1 MSRLINAEAQELA
14 ELAAVLAEG
23 ARLSRGRQYQKR
35 GQVTDLM
42 VEPEAVTASV
52 HGSRDE
58 PYDVTIAC
66 KAAGQNER
74 SAAAVDPT
82 AVVPKALDIAFTC
95 HCPDWGDP
103 CKHGVAVLLEFA
115 REVDDDPTLLL
126 QWRGI
131 DDLTPPP
138 PAGTESLN
146 APPVA
151 SPPAVSPPKP
161 EPASEPE
168 RPVVPTAR
176 NLRSAAVAPTPPAG
190 SADEDGDQ
198 DAEAVESVEAE
209 SIEVGGPLDIFF
221 GGAMPDDG
229 VLVGPLEEVQL
240 DAYGAVRI
248 EVENVDLA
256 PVLEDA
262 LGAIADHWLSR

>member
-35 GQVTDLM
+35 GQVTDVM
-42 VEPEAVTASV
+42 VESEAVTASV

-115 REVDDDPTLLL
+115 REVDDDPSLLL

-138 PAGTESLN
+138 PAGTESLVTPP
-146 APPVA
+146 PPV
-151 SPPAVSPPKP
+151 PDPGPARGPAKP
-161 EPASEPE
+161 S
-168 RPVVPTAR
+168 RPVVR
-176 NLRSAAVAPTPPAG
+176 DLRQRRPEPEEVEPA
-190 SADEDGDQ
+190 DVV
-198 DAEAVESVEAE
+198 AEAVDEAA
-209 SIEVGGPLDIFF
+209 IEVGGPLDVFF

-229 VLVGPLEEVQL
+229 TLVGPLEEVQL

-256 PVLEDA
+256 PVLADA
-262 LGAIADHWLSR
+262 LESIADHWLSR

>member
-52 HGSRDE
+52 RGSRDE

-66 KAAGQNER
+66 KVAGQNER
-74 SAAAVDPT
+74 TAAEVDPT
-82 AVVPKALDIAFTC
+82 AVVPKALDVAFTC

-115 REVDDDPTLLL
+115 REVDDNPSLLL

-131 DDLTPPP
+131 DDLIPPP
-138 PAGTESLN
+138 PAGTESLV
-146 APPVA
+146 AGPPPTPSA
-151 SPPAVSPPKP
+151 
-161 EPASEPE
+161 ASEPE
-168 RPVVPTAR
+168 PAPEPPLVKAPRPVVR
-176 NLRSAAVAPTPPAG
+176 DLRSARNPDDVTPMVD
-190 SADEDGDQ
+190 SDITRADDS
-198 DAEAVESVEAE
+198 DADT
-209 SIEVGGPLDIFF
+209 GGPLDVFF
-221 GGAMPDDG
+221 GGAMPDDAT
-229 VLVGPLEEVQL
+229 LIGPLEEVQL

-256 PVLEDA
+256 PVLADA
-262 LGAIADHWLSR
+262 LESIADHWLSR

>member
-52 HGSRDE
+52 QGSRDD

-74 SAAAVDPT
+74 AAAEVDPT

-115 REVDDDPTLLL
+115 REVDDDPSLLL
-126 QWRGI
+126 RWRGI

-138 PAGTESLN
+138 PAGTESLVI
-146 APPVA
+146 PPTPVA
-151 SPPAVSPPKP
+151 TKPDRNPPAREEAKPP
-161 EPASEPE
+161 
-168 RPVVPTAR
+168 RPVVR
-176 NLRSAAVAPTPPAG
+176 DLRVRRSESDDPAP
-190 SADEDGDQ
+190 
-198 DAEAVESVEAE
+198 DAEGGKEAE
-209 SIEVGGPLDIFF
+209 DEVDERVVDVGGPLDMFF
-221 GGAMPDDG
+221 GGALAED
-229 VLVGPLEEVQL
+229 VTLIGPLEEVQL

-256 PVLEDA
+256 PVLADA
-262 LGAIADHWLSR
+262 LDAIADHWLSR

>member
-151 SPPAVSPPKP
+151 SPPAVPASAP
-161 EPASEPE
+161 EPAPE
-168 RPVVPTAR
+168 RERSVVPTAR
-176 NLRSAAVAPTPPAG
+176 NLRSASASSTPAG
-190 SADEDGDQ
+190 STGEGGEQEPD
-198 DAEAVESVEAE
+198 AVEPVEAE

-229 VLVGPLEEVQL
+229 VLIGPLEEVQL

-262 LGAIADHWLSR
+262 LDAIADHWLSR

>member
-103 CKHGVAVLLEFA
+103 CKHGVAVLLELA
-115 REVDDDPTLLL
+115 REVDDNPSLLL

-138 PAGTESLN
+138 PAGTESLVTPPTPAV
-146 APPVA
+146 APPPRTPA
-151 SPPAVSPPKP
+151 PQPAKPPRPVVRDLRQRRAEPEQP
-161 EPASEPE
+161 EPAVVDDDVSDEP
-168 RPVVPTAR
+168 AI
-176 NLRSAAVAPTPPAG
+176 
-190 SADEDGDQ
+190 D
-198 DAEAVESVEAE
+198 
-209 SIEVGGPLDIFF
+209 VGGPLDLFF

-229 VLVGPLEEVQL
+229 TLVGPLEEVQL

-256 PVLEDA
+256 PVLADA
-262 LGAIADHWLSR
+262 LESIADHWLSR

>member
-115 REVDDDPTLLL
+115 REVDDDPSLLL
-126 QWRGI
+126 RWRGI

-146 APPVA
+146 ASPAPA
-151 SPPAVSPPKP
+151 PTPQKPDRSPPRPTT
-161 EPASEPE
+161 E
-168 RPVVPTAR
+168 RAAVPTAR
-176 NLRSAAVAPTPPAG
+176 NLRTSPVGEAEQAG
-190 SADEDGDQ
+190 THQADVG
-198 DAEAVESVEAE
+198 VEAE
-209 SIEVGGPLDIFF
+209 VGADDVEIGGPLDLFF

-229 VLVGPLEEVQL
+229 TLLGPLEEVQL

-262 LGAIADHWLSR
+262 LDAIADHWLSR

>member
-52 HGSRDE
+52 HGSRDD

-115 REVDDDPTLLL
+115 REVDDDPSLLL
-126 QWRGI
+126 RWRGI

-146 APPVA
+146 APPSAPMTAVESA
-151 SPPAVSPPKP
+151 ADPEPPPARTKPP
-161 EPASEPE
+161 
-168 RPVVPTAR
+168 RPVVR
-176 NLRSAAVAPTPPAG
+176 DLRVRRTQPEDSATEP
-190 SADEDGDQ
+190 
-198 DAEAVESVEAE
+198 EAE
-209 SIEVGGPLDIFF
+209 DEPVVEVGGPLDLFF

-229 VLVGPLEEVQL
+229 TLVGPLEEVQL

-256 PVLEDA
+256 PVLADA
-262 LGAIADHWLSR
+262 LESIADHWLSR

>member
-115 REVDDDPTLLL
+115 REVDDDPSLLL

-146 APPVA
+146 ASPAAAAPVPSPRPKPSA
-151 SPPAVSPPKP
+151 PPADR
-161 EPASEPE
+161 PA
-168 RPVVPTAR
+168 VPTAR
-176 NLRSAAVAPTPPAG
+176 NLRTPSAADVG
-190 SADEDGDQ
+190 SAASDDGS
-198 DAEAVESVEAE
+198 AEVGDDSGVEE
-209 SIEVGGPLDIFF
+209 IEVGGPLDLFF

-229 VLVGPLEEVQL
+229 TLVGPLEEVQL

-262 LGAIADHWLSR
+262 LDAIADHWLSR

>member
-103 CKHGVAVLLEFA
+103 CKHGVAVLLELA
-115 REVDDDPTLLL
+115 REVDDDPSLLL

-146 APPVA
+146 APPT
-151 SPPAVSPPKP
+151 PAPEP
-161 EPASEPE
+161 EPARSPAKPP
-168 RPVVPTAR
+168 RPVVR
-176 NLRSAAVAPTPPAG
+176 DLRQRRAEPEAEPADVVAEA
-190 SADEDGDQ
+190 ADES
-198 DAEAVESVEAE
+198 AIA
-209 SIEVGGPLDIFF
+209 VGGPLDVFF

-229 VLVGPLEEVQL
+229 TLVGPLEEVQL

-256 PVLEDA
+256 PVLADA
-262 LGAIADHWLSR
+262 LESIADHWLSR